1 MNDAVSDPFE
11 PLINLSLS
19 NSSLPLALSGDV
31 LDLDGVPVKKPSH
44 PSLHL
49 AVQVDR

>member
-11 PLINLSLS
+11 PLI
-19 NSSLPLALSGDV
+19 SSLPLALSGDV